1 MDDQSKQDY
10 RSFLARRRAEL
21 LERIGQAAHRAGRE
35 PSDIQLVAVS
45 KTVGNDEVALAHEV
59 GYSAFGENRPQELKR
74 KAAAVRENPDLAD
87 VRFHMIGNLQT
98 NKVNQV
104 LGNAVLVHSLSSV
117 HLAQAISRRSLALG
131 SVTPCLMEV
140 NVVGEETKKG
150 FSPDEARAVLE
161 EIASLDGI
169 CLKGLMAMA
178 PARDAAAARRAFSGL
193 RELRDELR
201 ERSGLEFAELSCGM
215 SGDFEIA
222 VEEGSTLVRLGRI
235 VFDPTYDDV

>member
-1 MDDQSKQDY
+1 MDEQSKQSY
-10 RSFLARRRAEL
+10 RSFLAGRRAEL
-21 LERIGQAAHRAGRE
+21 LERMEEAARRAGRD
-35 PSDIQLVAVS
+35 PSEVQLVAVS

-74 KAAAVRENPDLAD
+74 KVAAVRANPAMSS

-98 NKVNQV
+98 NKINQV
-104 LGNAVLVHSLSSV
+104 LGNAVLVHSLSSY
-117 HLAQAISRRSLALG
+117 HLAQALSRRSLAQG

-140 NVVGEETKKG
+140 NVLGEETKKG

-161 EIASLDGI
+161 DILSLEGI
-169 CLKGLMAMA
+169 GLKGLMAMA
-178 PARDAAAARRAFSGL
+178 PANDASAARKSFSRL

-201 ERSGLEFAELSCGM
+201 ERSGLDLAQLSCGM

-235 VFDPTYDDV
+235 VFDPTYEDV